1 MKPRSILGTVAM
13 GLLLAPS
20 IARAQRV
27 SAEVV
32 LGPIDYR
39 SRIADRPVFRMA
51 GGDLEVSFW
60 YPRRGYVVVERYE
73 VFRPRVATIRL
84 RRAGARA
91 WLRRHGYRPVTVFIR
106 DGRLYRRHWSDRRG
120 AGNPNLRAVVL
131 WERHGRF
138 VRVVFSDGPRRA
150 VRRGADHYDR
160 RQGPYVGT
168 AQEIAQDD
176 GWYAVEDFD
185 EAGED

>member
-1 MKPRSILGTVAM
+1 MKPRSLFSTVAM

-39 SRIADRPVFRMA
+39 SRIADRPVFRIA
-51 GGDLEVSFW
+51 GDALEVSFW

-73 VFRPRVATIRL
+73 RFPPRVATIRL

-91 WLRRHGYRPVTVFIR
+91 WLRRHGYRPVTVFMR
-106 DGRLYRRHWSDRRG
+106 DGRLYRRHWSNRRG
-120 AGNPNLRAVVL
+120 AANPNLRAVVL
-131 WERHGRF
+131 WERRGRF
-138 VRVVFSDGPRRA
+138 VRVVFTDGHRRP
-150 VRRGADHYDR
+150 VRRDR
-160 RQGPYVGT
+160 DRFDRGHGPHVGS

-176 GWYAVEDFD
+176 GWYSLE
-185 EAGED
+185 ELGEGGDD